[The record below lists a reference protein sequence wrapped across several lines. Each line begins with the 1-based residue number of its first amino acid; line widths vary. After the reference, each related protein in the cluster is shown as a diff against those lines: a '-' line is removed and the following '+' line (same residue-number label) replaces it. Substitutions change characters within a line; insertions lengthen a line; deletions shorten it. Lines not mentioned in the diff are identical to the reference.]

1 MVIVA
6 GTIVGMVVAA
16 VAMAQP
22 HGTRDEAKAMVAAA
36 VAHVQKVGAE
46 QAFKDFTND
55 KANWTKHDLYVFAN
69 DMKGTC
75 LAHGGNAKLVGRSLM
90 DLRDANG
97 VMLIAELTKL
107 AQAKGEGW
115 VDYVWQHPQTKKL
128 ESKST
133 YVRKLV
139 DHDGFVGVG
148 VYR

>member
-6 GTIVGMVVAA
+6 GAVVGMVVAA
-16 VAMAQP
+16 VAVAQQ
-22 HGTRDEAKAMVAAA
+22 HGTRDEARAMVAAA
-36 VAHVQKVGAE
+36 VEHVKKVGPE
-46 QAFKDFTND
+46 QAFKDFTTD
-55 KANWTKHDLYVFAN
+55 KTTWTKHDLYVFAN

-97 VMLIAELTKL
+97 FMLIAEMTKV

-115 VDYVWQHPQTKKL
+115 VDYVWQHPQTKKI
-128 ESKST
+128 ESKTS
-133 YVRKLV
+133 YVHKLV
-139 DHDGFVGVG
+139 NHEGYVGVG